1 MSVPFPGRGHRCVC
15 REIGR
20 MARVFLSSENTHF
33 RRRDVSSTDE
43 TYPPVRRY
51 TPNMNVFPIAVVAEL
66 IGEPAR
72 AAILVALL
80 DGRALPAGELA
91 FISRVSAQ
99 SASGHLSKLVD
110 GGLLSVQS
118 EGRHRYYKI
127 ASAEVG
133 HALEALG
140 AISTAPQRATAL
152 DRLQTNDLRIAR
164 TCYDHLAGVIA
175 VEITKALEA
184 SEILEPFGERD
195 YELGAGGEA
204 WFAEIGVKVSQF
216 RSSRRSFARRCLDW
230 TERKPHLAGALGAAL
245 CSRVIAL
252 NWVVRRPKT
261 RALRLTLQGQRGLH
275 KLLGIT
281 M

>member
-1 MSVPFPGRGHRCVC
+1 M
-15 REIGR
+15 
-20 MARVFLSSENTHF
+20 NT
-33 RRRDVSSTDE
+33 
-43 TYPPVRRY
+43 
-51 TPNMNVFPIAVVAEL
+51 VFPIAAVAEL

-72 AAILVALL
+72 AAILLALL

-91 FISRVSAQ
+91 FISRLSAQ

-118 EGRHRYYKI
+118 EGRHRYYRM

-140 AISTAPQRATAL
+140 AISTAPVRTTTL
-152 DRLQTNDLRIAR
+152 RGHQTNDLRIAR
-164 TCYDHLAGVIA
+164 TCYDHLAGFIA
-175 VEITKALEA
+175 VEIARALEA
-184 SEILEPFGERD
+184 SGILKPFSERD

-216 RSSRRSFARRCLDW
+216 RGSRRSFARRCLDW

-245 CSRVIAL
+245 CSRLVAL

-261 RALRLTLQGQRGLH
+261 RALRVTQQGAGGLQ

-281 M
+281 I